1 MPKTLRGNID
11 GNLLFVQIDDS
22 RLANALRQELT
33 YQRIKPLMTR
43 AQRRNAGGAPVAIS
57 TIRVFEETR
66 PGEFYI
72 PAGMQHRIEKLAASC
87 SYTVEWADV
96 TPAAYRK
103 EDKFRLDHSVLR
115 EFTLR
120 PSQERVLE
128 EIVKQP
134 RGLIIWPTGAGKS
147 FLIKL
152 LCLGLTRANI
162 LITACAQTVL
172 EDRYRDLVRHLPQ
185 VALYHGSRKM
195 PLRRITCCSA
205 GCLSH
210 LNPGM
215 WDAVFVDEYYE
226 FGTDLRM
233 AALSRFRYSRM
244 YGFGA
249 NYRDR
254 IDKADFE
261 LEAIFG
267 LPISITD
274 YQEHVADHTVCPI
287 VVRWRVVPFDRDYG
301 DQFGV
306 ELLRHAVW
314 RNMVRNRIIAED
326 ARRYPDKQVL
336 ICVDTIEHA
345 LRLHQLLPEFS
356 VCYSPGQMSPG
367 RIRQFK
373 RMGIWPDTLVPL
385 TPPAANEMK
394 LAFESAILKKVIAT
408 SVWNRGV
415 NFRHLE
421 VLIRADAG
429 GSPIDST
436 QIPGRLSRIAD
447 GKECGILH
455 DYIDGMEWRSVA
467 GSVGA
472 KRLYRRSESRYR
484 DYSRHGWVQEI
495 KERVVFPVS
504 KAKGALL

>member
-1 MPKTLRGNID
+1 MKILYGSID
-11 GNLLFVQIDDS
+11 GNLLFLKVPDS
-22 RLANALRQELT
+22 QLAERIRNELT

-43 AQRRNAGGAPVAIS
+43 AQRRNAGGAAVAVS
-57 TIRVFEETR
+57 TIKVFEEGP

-72 PAGMQHRIEKLAASC
+72 PAGMQQRLEKVVS
-87 SYTVEWADV
+87 SRGYSISWTDV
-96 TPAAYRK
+96 TPPAYIK
-103 EDKFRLDHSVLR
+103 DDKFQIDVSLLK
-115 EFTLR
+115 EFQLR
-120 PSQERVLE
+120 PAQQQVLE
-128 EIVKQP
+128 EIVRHR

-152 LCLGLTRANI
+152 LCLALPKANI
-162 LITACAQTVL
+162 LITACAQTVID
-172 EDRYRDLVRHLPQ
+172 DRYRDLVQHLPQ
-185 VALYHGSRKM
+185 VAIYHGSRKM
-195 PLRRITCCSA
+195 PLKRITCCSA
-205 GCLSH
+205 GCLDH
-210 LNPGM
+210 MNPAM

-233 AALSRFRYSRM
+233 AALAKFRYSRM

-249 NYRDR
+249 NYQDR

-267 LPISITD
+267 TPISVSS
-274 YQEHVADHTVCPI
+274 YQENVSQQTVCPI
-287 VVRWRVVPFDRDYG
+287 IVRWRVVPFDNDYG
-301 DQFGV
+301 DEFGI
-306 ELLRHAVW
+306 ELLRRAVW
-314 RNMVRNRIIAED
+314 RNPIRNQIIAED

-356 VCYSPGQMSPG
+356 ICYSPGQTSIS

-373 RMGIWPDTLVPL
+373 KMGIWPDTLAPL
-385 TPPAANEMK
+385 TPPAAHAMK
-394 LAFESAILKKVIAT
+394 LDFEAGRLKKVIAT

-447 GKECGILH
+447 GKEYGILH
-455 DYIDGMEWRSVA
+455 DYIDGIEWRSVL

-472 KRLYRRSESRYR
+472 KRLYRKSESRYR
-484 DYSRHGWVQEI
+484 DYDKHGWVQEI
-495 KERVVFPVS
+495 MDEVVFPVS
-504 KAKGALL
+504 KAKGARL